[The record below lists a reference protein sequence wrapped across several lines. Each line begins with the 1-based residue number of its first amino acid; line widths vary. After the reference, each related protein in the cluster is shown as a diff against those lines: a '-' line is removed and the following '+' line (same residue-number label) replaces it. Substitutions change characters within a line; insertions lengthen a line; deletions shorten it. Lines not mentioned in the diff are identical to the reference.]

1 MRRSEV
7 RIITPRTW
15 LVCFVSASLLG
26 VTLAWQR
33 WNAWRTVEKP
43 GFWSAEYLQP
53 AMIPWYAWALIAPVF
68 IMALHQAASASM
80 TRSRRVAIYG
90 GLAALAIAV
99 HTIVSAFALGWW
111 WAFPNPIP
119 VDPAWHIMDLLRNR
133 VTMSVLVVWV
143 IAATFFATR
152 RSSEAATLPATPAPV
167 PDPVVSP
174 IHSVPSGVSGTI
186 ALKAADRVWLV
197 NPADITWVAADG
209 DYVVVHT
216 SSKRHRI
223 RETISAFEQR
233 VPPGDFIRVSRSAI
247 VNLSAIQEVQRWFRG
262 NLVIILRDGAKVTT
276 GSRYRDRL
284 TGRIP
289 L

>member
-1 MRRSEV
+1 MSEV
-7 RIITPRTW
+7 RVITPRTW

-33 WNAWRTVEKP
+33 WEAWRSVEKP

-53 AMIPWYAWALIAPVF
+53 AMIPWYAWALIAPLL
-68 IMALHQAASASM
+68 ILALHRAASAQMSKN
-80 TRSRRVAIYG
+80 RRVFAYG

-111 WAFPNPIP
+111 WAFPDPIP

-133 VTMSVLVVWV
+133 ITMSVLVVWV
-143 IAATFFATR
+143 IAATFLATR
-152 RSSEAATLPATPAPV
+152 RTSAIAAPPPNQTTNTDQA
-167 PDPVVSP
+167 VSP
-174 IHSVPSGVSGTI
+174 MPVAPNGVSGTI
-186 ALKAADRVWLV
+186 PLKAADRVWLV
-197 NPADITWVAADG
+197 HPAEITWVAADG

-216 SSKRHRI
+216 AARRHRI

-233 VPPGDFIRVSRSAI
+233 VPSDEFVRVSRSAI
-247 VNLSAIQEVQRWFRG
+247 VNLSAIKEVQRWFRG
-262 NLVIILRDGAKVTT
+262 NFVIILCDGTKVTT

-284 TGRIP
+284 TSRIP
-289 L
+289 V